1 MKSSR
6 LLCAAALALGLSG
19 TADAAGLVL
28 RSAGPSAKAYPAGRP
43 LPDNA
48 SVSLRAGDMV
58 TVLVSATT
66 RVLRGPGTFSLAA
79 GQRAAAA
86 GFNPRARFGAMRAG
100 EIPSSPSLWHVD
112 VSQSGTFCVP
122 AGQPIQ
128 LWRPESADAAT
139 LSISPAGGAE
149 QKLAWTAGQDSL
161 GWPSGIPLKP
171 GAEYR
176 LTIDGS
182 AEAAKL
188 SFADIGALPDDPA
201 AMAKAFIDKGCQSQL
216 DLFIDNIP
224 GE

>member
-6 LLCAAALALGLSG
+6 FLVAASVALGLAG
-19 TADAAGLVL
+19 TAEAAGLVL
-28 RSAGPSAKAYPAGRP
+28 RSAGPSAKAFPAGKP
-43 LPDNA
+43 IPDNA
-48 SVSLRAGDMV
+48 SVSLKPGDMV

-66 RVLRGPGTFSLAA
+66 RVLRGPGTFTLAGA
-79 GQRAAAA
+79 AQRTAA

-128 LWRPESADAAT
+128 LWRPESAEPAT
-139 LSISPAGGAE
+139 LSIAPAGGAE
-149 QKLAWTAGQDSL
+149 QKLAWTAGQDTL
-161 GWPSGIPLKP
+161 GWPSAVPLKP

-176 LTIDGS
+176 LAIEGGADTAS
-182 AEAAKL
+182 LA
-188 SFADIGALPDDPA
+188 FADIGALPEDPA

-224 GE
+224 AE